1 MQLNT
6 LKDKKDEFD
15 IILIDST
22 DPMGPGEG
30 LFTDEFYTNV
40 KNSLKK
46 GGIMVAQSESPF
58 AQAESVRK
66 MYVQLKSIPECCYL
80 HFKYPYLSGRILG
93 MGILFS

>member
-46 GGIMVAQSESPF
+46 GGIMVAP
-58 AQAESVRK
+58 
-66 MYVQLKSIPECCYL
+66 I
-80 HFKYPYLSGRILG
+80 RIT
-93 MGILFS
+93 FCTS